1 MQFCVIHKESLI
13 AHKMLLIPTAY
24 NIYSTVQKDKLSENY
39 VYWMVLLLLL
49 TDMKM
54 SGREIW
60 RTMSNLHS
68 VIYSQVTSEQL
79 CVCVWTIILGY

>member
-49 TDMKM
+49 TDMKWVVE
-54 SGREIW
+54 RFEEPW
-60 RTMSNLHS
+60 
-68 VIYSQVTSEQL
+68 VTYT
-79 CVCVWTIILGY
+79 VWYTVR